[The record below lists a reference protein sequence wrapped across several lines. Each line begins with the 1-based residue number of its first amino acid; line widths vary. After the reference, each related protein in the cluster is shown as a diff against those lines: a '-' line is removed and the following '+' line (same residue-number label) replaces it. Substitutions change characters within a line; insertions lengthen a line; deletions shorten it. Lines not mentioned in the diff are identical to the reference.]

1 MRIKKWVAVLLI
13 TIVFVGGLGGR
24 VVLAAGV
31 VDPQGHSQIYDAL
44 TSFPQ
49 EKIQK
54 ARARGYDVKFSKYEP
69 SRYSLELYLDKT
81 YFWEVDDTIA
91 NTGHYF
97 LHGFNDIIWKA
108 LLTWDFTV
116 IMVVENAFSLDI
128 VDQFADAVEKAVQ
141 QLAGFDGSG
150 YSHSGIVGNFLT
162 FMIIL
167 AGAWMAYVGIIERK
181 TTLAL
186 SSMVKSGL
194 ILILGLAFFANAGGV
209 MRYLN
214 DISSG
219 LNEEVLGV
227 GLVFQQELDQQTSHV
242 QYPTEVTSMVVA
254 DKLYHMFIYE
264 PYLILQYGKTSKDA
278 KLTAS
283 RIENMLD
290 HRVGSTARM
299 QAVNEERVGNEAL
312 GIEPNVFVTTQGI
325 FERLYL
331 LLFLCFSHFIL
342 GLLFVLLAGA
352 MLVYQFMFV
361 LVALFAP
368 FAFLLAL
375 NPAWSATV
383 TTWFRR
389 LIGYQLVKLMIGVFF
404 TMLLTLSQFLY
415 DMNPPEK
422 VGYIWTIAMQLILVV
437 GVVWKRSELFSILQA
452 PVRRDERI
460 QGNINIQV
468 PLNYLTK
475 YTEKFTK
482 RVQNFRIGK

>member
-1 MRIKKWVAVLLI
+1 
-13 TIVFVGGLGGR
+13 
-24 VVLAAGV
+24 
-31 VDPQGHSQIYDAL
+31 
-44 TSFPQ
+44 
-49 EKIQK
+49 
-54 ARARGYDVKFSKYEP
+54 
-69 SRYSLELYLDKT
+69 
-81 YFWEVDDTIA
+81 
-91 NTGHYF
+91 
-97 LHGFNDIIWKA
+97 
-108 LLTWDFTV
+108 
-116 IMVVENAFSLDI
+116 VVENAFSLDI

-141 QLAGFDGSG
+141 QLAGFHGSG
-150 YSHSGIVGNFLT
+150 YGHSGIIGNFLT

-167 AGAWMAYVGIIERK
+167 AGAWLAYVGIIERK
-181 TTLAL
+181 TTLAI
-186 SSMVKSGL
+186 SSMIKSVL
-194 ILILGLAFFANAGGV
+194 VLILGLAFFANAGGV

-227 GLVFQQELDQQTSHV
+227 GVVFQRELDHQTGDI
-242 QYPTEVTSMVVA
+242 QYPTEVSSMVVA

-264 PYLILQYGKTSKDA
+264 PYLILQYGKTSTDPQ
-278 KLTAS
+278 LTIS
-283 RIENMLD
+283 RIKNILE

-312 GIEPNVFVTTQGI
+312 GIEPNVFVTTKGI

-342 GLLFVLLAGA
+342 GLLFMLLAGA

-375 NPAWSATV
+375 NPAWSSTM

-437 GVVWKRSELFSILQA
+437 GVVWKRNELFSILQA
-452 PVRRDERI
+452 PVRKDERM

-475 YTEKFTK
+475 YTERFTK
-482 RVQNFRIGK
+482 RVQNFRTMGK